1 MSKTTAILSGYGVF
15 ELKRAYRKNMAIGM
29 LVSGAFFLVVV
40 GGTTLA
46 YKIFSKPPE
55 AVGTITLKSIQD
67 LGTPPALSQQDVPIQ
82 VQVQQAVQP
91 SVGVPTPV
99 PDEQAPEEVDVATQ
113 EDLAKMAAPAPVV
126 DIDQIGNKN
135 IMVED
140 MSDLLPS
147 PDEFVAYEEPPV
159 QLEAV
164 QPEYPDLAR
173 RAGVEGVVWVKSLV
187 DKEGKVRDVII
198 LKESGAKAGFEE
210 AAIEAA
216 KKTLWKPA
224 ISNGQP
230 VAVWVSYKII
240 FTLKSK

>member
-1 MSKTTAILSGYGVF
+1 MNKSAAILSGYGLF

-29 LVSGAFFLVVV
+29 LASSAFFLFAV

-46 YKIFSKPPE
+46 YHLLTKKPE
-55 AVGTITLKSIQD
+55 AVGTITLKTIQD

-82 VQVQQAVQP
+82 IQVQQAVQP

-99 PDEQAPEEVDVATQ
+99 PDEQAPEETQVATQ
-113 EDLAKMAAPAPVV
+113 DELAQMAAPAPVV
-126 DIDQIGNKN
+126 NLDEIGNRE
-135 IMVED
+135 IQVED

-198 LKESGAKAGFEE
+198 LKESGANAGFEE

-224 ISNGQP
+224 ISNGQA